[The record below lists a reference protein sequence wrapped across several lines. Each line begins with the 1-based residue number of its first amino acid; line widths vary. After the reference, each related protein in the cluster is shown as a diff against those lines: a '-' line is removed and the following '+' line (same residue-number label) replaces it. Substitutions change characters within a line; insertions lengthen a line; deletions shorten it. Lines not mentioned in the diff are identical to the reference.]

1 MRTIKQVLKD
11 SAAERPDATVVRH
24 KVNGQWV
31 EVSYRQLLMRAAQ
44 VSQILADAGIRP
56 GDRVALYRE
65 NSADWIETYFGII
78 SIGAVAVPIDAKL
91 QGQEVAHILMDSQ
104 ARVLFSSVEFYRV
117 IERLMGHQHHIEAI
131 VLRDA
136 SRMQPPPPPHLGIVD
151 YEELMAGASEKVDAP
166 DSAFGRIDPE
176 EESIASLIYTSG
188 TTGRPKGAMLTHR
201 NFVSNAEAAMQCVNV
216 QRTDNFLL
224 VLPLHHAFAFTA
236 NLLLPVAAG
245 AEISL
250 IESLRTM
257 GENMAETKPTVLIAV
272 PLLLEKLDARIQA
285 AIDKS
290 KVGGLLVKMG
300 LGKIIAGKIIA
311 KLGGRIRLIV
321 SGAAPCD
328 PDLLRR
334 WNKMGLTVREG
345 YGLTET
351 APVLTINTLE
361 RNKPGTVG
369 IAMPGIELTIV
380 DPNEQGIGEV
390 AARGDNVMF
399 GYFNNKE
406 ATDEIF
412 RDGALLTGDLGFIDD
427 EGFLTITGRKKN
439 LIVNREGKNIY
450 PEEVES
456 YINKSPYILESVV
469 LGYRDP
475 LDKAGERVGVI
486 AVPDQDAISLHKGKL
501 TDDQVEQLVRS
512 EIKRM
517 VKDISE
523 YKRPRKI
530 QVQFEELEKTSTAK
544 IKRYRYAIDTRQM
557 DA

>member
-1 MRTIKQVLKD
+1 
-11 SAAERPDATVVRH
+11 
-24 KVNGQWV
+24 
-31 EVSYRQLLMRAAQ
+31 
-44 VSQILADAGIRP
+44 
-56 GDRVALYRE
+56 
-65 NSADWIETYFGII
+65 
-78 SIGAVAVPIDAKL
+78 
-91 QGQEVAHILMDSQ
+91 
-104 ARVLFSSVEFYRV
+104 
-117 IERLMGHQHHIEAI
+117 
-131 VLRDA
+131 
-136 SRMQPPPPPHLGIVD
+136 
-151 YEELMAGASEKVDAP
+151 
-166 DSAFGRIDPE
+166 
-176 EESIASLIYTSG
+176 
-188 TTGRPKGAMLTHR
+188 
-201 NFVSNAEAAMQCVNV
+201 
-216 QRTDNFLL
+216 
-224 VLPLHHAFAFTA
+224 
-236 NLLLPVAAG
+236 
-245 AEISL
+245 
-250 IESLRTM
+250 
-257 GENMAETKPTVLIAV
+257 
-272 PLLLEKLDARIQA
+272 
-285 AIDKS
+285 
-290 KVGGLLVKMG
+290 
-300 LGKIIAGKIIA
+300 
-311 KLGGRIRLIV
+311 V